1 MFGLGNPGTDLA
13 TKINESKNF
22 NDWEK
27 AILIQGL
34 KHTEDCTDTTVLTLR
49 KQACDNC
56 ANNPKNGG
64 SGICHCTLGLP
75 VIN

>member
-1 MFGLGNPGTDLA
+1 MFGLGNAGTNLV

-22 NDWEK
+22 NEWEK
-27 AILIQGL
+27 SILIQGL
-34 KHTEDCTDTTVLTLR
+34 KHTEESTDIVVLTLR
-49 KQACDNC
+49 KQVCDNC

-64 SGICHCTLGLP
+64 SGICHCTLGSP

>member
-34 KHTEDCTDTTVLTLR
+34 KTY
-49 KQACDNC
+49 
-56 ANNPKNGG
+56 
-64 SGICHCTLGLP
+64 
-75 VIN
+75 

>member
-1 MFGLGNPGTDLA
+1 MG
-13 TKINESKNF
+13 
-22 NDWEK
+22 K

-34 KHTEDCTDTTVLTLR
+34 KHTEECTDTTVLTLR
-49 KQACDNC
+49 KQACANC